1 MSPVQ
6 RGWHANSRIVI
17 ERLEAVRPRPRR
29 VAIGNLDGVHL
40 GHQAIV
46 RGCDTV
52 LTFAPHPLA
61 VLAPERAP
69 ALIGSLATKA
79 AQLAALGVRELVVL
93 PFDRAFAR
101 QSPDEFVER
110 VLCDRLG
117 ATHVSVGANFRY
129 GARAAGD
136 VRSLAACPHFTT
148 SAAPLV
154 EIGGKVVSSTR
165 IRDALFAGDVE
176 LAARLLGRPHRATC
190 RIAAHSSVADVA
202 ITHVRSGAEFVFPR
216 IGWYTCRVLVSGT
229 GRAPDDAYLRI
240 DARAT
245 DAEDRATPT
254 AQLFGCGGGLPGEE
268 MTVELLAREPRAP
281 RLLAP
286 GRHVS
291 HEGLHAS
298 A

>member
-1 MSPVQ
+1 MSPAQ
-6 RGWHANSRIVI
+6 RGWHAGSRIVI

-29 VAIGNLDGVHL
+29 VAIGNFDGVHL

-61 VLAPERAP
+61 VLAPDRAP
-69 ALIGSLATKA
+69 ALLGTLAARA

-110 VLCDRLG
+110 VLCERLG

-154 EIGGKVVSSTR
+154 EVAGEVVSSTR
-165 IRDALFAGDVE
+165 IRNALFAGEVE
-176 LAARLLGRPHRATC
+176 LATRLLGRPHRASC
-190 RIAAHSSVADVA
+190 RVAGRAGARDA
-202 ITHVRSGAEFVFPR
+202 PITHVHWNAEFVFPR
-216 IGWYTCRVLVSGT
+216 IGWYTCRVHASER

-240 DARAT
+240 DARPTGAADAAAT
-245 DAEDRATPT
+245 AR
-254 AQLFGCGGGLPGEE
+254 LIGCGRGLPGEE
-268 MTVELLAREPRAP
+268 LTVELLARELHVP
-281 RLLAP
+281 RLVAP
-286 GRHVS
+286 ARFVS

>member
-1 MSPVQ
+1 MSPAQ
-6 RGWHANSRIVI
+6 RGWHAHSRIVI

-46 RGCDTV
+46 RGCDTA

-69 ALIGSLATKA
+69 ALIDTLAAKA
-79 AQLAALGVRELVVL
+79 ARLSALGVRELVVL
-93 PFDRAFAR
+93 PFDHAFAG
-101 QSPDEFVER
+101 QSPDEFVQR
-110 VLCDRLG
+110 VLVERLG

-154 EIGGKVVSSTR
+154 EIDGKVVSSTR

-176 LAARLLGRPHRATC
+176 LAARLLGRPHRASC
-190 RIAAHSSVADVA
+190 RVAAHSFAGDVA
-202 ITHVRSGAEFVFPR
+202 ITHVRSSAEFVFPR
-216 IGWYTCRVLVSGT
+216 IGWYTCRVLASGT

-240 DARAT
+240 DAAAT
-245 DAEDRATPT
+245 DAGDRERAT
-254 AQLFGCGGGLPGEE
+254 AQLVGCARGLPGEE
-268 MTVELLAREPRAP
+268 LTVELLAREPRVP
-281 RLLAP
+281 RLVGP
-286 GRHVS
+286 GRCVS
-291 HEGLHAS
+291 REGLHAS